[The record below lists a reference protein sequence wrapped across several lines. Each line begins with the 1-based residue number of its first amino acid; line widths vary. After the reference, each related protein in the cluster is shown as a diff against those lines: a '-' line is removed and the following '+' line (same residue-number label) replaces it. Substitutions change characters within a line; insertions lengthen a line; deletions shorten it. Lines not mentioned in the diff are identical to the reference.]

1 MNTRLVLQAL
11 FDRAKADTGSGG
23 LYAASNPLITGW
35 YTEQGPENATYPY
48 VVVSVADDGESD
60 TFGKSGR
67 QLTFDVHVYATR
79 DTTAATTGLDT
90 ALNIAAR
97 IFGNGNPNSP
107 TYGFHRWQTTLP
119 SGSGM
124 VATTCARSGGTSAS
138 DRDTVH
144 LIETYTLNAY
154 QE

>member
-1 MNTRLVLQAL
+1 MNRRFVAQAL

-23 LYAASNPLITGW
+23 LYNASAPAITGW
-35 YTEQGPENATYPY
+35 YWEQGPEAAAYPY
-48 VVVSVADDGESD
+48 VVVTLADDGESD

-67 QLTFDVHVYATR
+67 ELTFYVHIYVTR
-79 DTTAATTGLDT
+79 DTTAAQTAEDT
-90 ALNIAAR
+90 ADNIAAR

-124 VATTCARSGGTSAS
+124 VATVTARLGGTSAN

-144 LIETYTLNAY
+144 LIETYQVIVS

>member
-1 MNTRLVLQAL
+1 MNLKYIAQAIQ
-11 FDRAKADTGSGG
+11 DRAEADTGSGG
-23 LYAASNPLITGW
+23 LYNVSAPLITGW
-35 YTEQGPENATYPY
+35 YWEQGPATATYPY
-48 VVVSVADDGESD
+48 VVAMLADDGEAD

-67 QLTFDVHVYATR
+67 ELTFYFHIYVTR
-79 DTTAATTGLDT
+79 DTTAPQT
-90 ALNIAAR
+90 AADSAADIQAR
-97 IFGNGNPNSP
+97 IFGSGTPNSP

-119 SGSGM
+119 VGSSM
-124 VATTCARSGGTSAS
+124 VATTMARTGGTSAS